1 MTPRY
6 PAQPSGIPWP
16 TETWPVDASHVG
28 ADVEMTRVSSALGEL
43 FDHGTVPPDGSGIS
57 LATVVVHRGHIV
69 AERYGTQ
76 PDSVF
81 GPGGAVDEATTL
93 VSWSM
98 AKSITHA
105 LVGMLVAEGRMD
117 PGARAA
123 VAEWVDDD
131 RSSITLRDLL
141 RMRDGLHFVE
151 DYVADESGAVVS
163 HVIDMLFGDG
173 ASDVASY
180 ARSRPLA
187 HAPGSVWSYSS
198 GTTNIISSL
207 VAEVLDADSSTR
219 AESMRSFIVD
229 RLLGPLGMASAV
241 PRFDDAGTFIGS
253 SYVYAT
259 ARDFARF
266 GYLYLRGGEWDGRE
280 VLPRSWVDSAFD
292 MHAVD
297 PDSGHGYSHQ
307 WWLWKG
313 RADAAAALGYEGQ
326 RTIVDTSRD
335 LVVVHLGKWGAD
347 TAPRLDGLLNQ
358 IVESFPVLEHP

>member
-1 MTPRY
+1 MTHQY
-6 PAQPSGIPWP
+6 PAQPAGVPWP
-16 TETWPVDASHVG
+16 TMAWPVDASHVG
-28 ADVEMTRVSSALGEL
+28 SDVDQSRVESALGGL
-43 FDHGTVPPDGSGIS
+43 FDHGIEPPDGSGIS
-57 LATVVVHRGHIV
+57 LATVVVHRGRIV
-69 AERYGTQ
+69 AERYGSQ

-81 GPGGAVDEATTL
+81 GPGGVVDESTTL

-105 LVGMLVAEGRMD
+105 LVGLLVAEGRMH
-117 PGARAA
+117 PSGRAD
-123 VAEWVDDD
+123 VAEWKGDD
-131 RSSITLRDLL
+131 RASITLSDLL

-173 ASDVASY
+173 ASDVAAY

-187 HAPGSVWSYSS
+187 HTPGSVWSYSS

-207 VAEVLDADSSTR
+207 IADVLDTDASTR
-219 AESMRSFIVD
+219 GESMSAFITD
-229 RLLGPLGMASAV
+229 RLLAPLGMTSAV

-280 VLPRSWVDSAFD
+280 LLPRSWVDTAFD

-297 PDSGHGYSHQ
+297 PESGHGYSNQ

-313 RADAAAALGYEGQ
+313 RTDAAAALGYEGQ

-335 LVVVHLGKWGAD
+335 LVVVHLGKWVAA

-358 IVESFPVLEHP
+358 IVESFPVLGRQ